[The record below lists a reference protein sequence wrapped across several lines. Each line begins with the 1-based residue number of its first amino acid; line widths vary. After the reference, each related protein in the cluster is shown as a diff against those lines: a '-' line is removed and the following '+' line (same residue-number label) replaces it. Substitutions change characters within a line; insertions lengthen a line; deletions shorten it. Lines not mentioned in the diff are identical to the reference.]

1 MTKHHGL
8 GGLNNRKLFIT
19 VLEAR
24 SPGSSFLVRTLIQ
37 FLVRGLHGLFPG
49 EDSNLVL
56 GEPSLPG
63 LIPGKD
69 SGLQVVTLPYP
80 HMAFLWCLH
89 MERER
94 SLRSLLIRTRILWGQ
109 GPTL

>member
-1 MTKHHGL
+1 MTKRHGL

-37 FLVRGLHGLFPG
+37 FLVRGLHGLVPG

-56 GEPSLPG
+56 AEASLLG
-63 LIPGKD
+63 LAPGKD
-69 SGLQVVTLPYP
+69 SGLLVVTLPYP

-89 MERER
+89 VERER
-94 SLRSLLIRTRILWGQ
+94 SLRSLRTLTLWDQ

>member
-1 MTKHHGL
+1 M
-8 GGLNNRKLFIT
+8 
-19 VLEAR
+19 
-24 SPGSSFLVRTLIQ
+24 RTLIQ

-63 LIPGKD
+63 LISGKD